1 MEETRIL
8 VVDDDEDILVA
19 AKLLLRRHFGHV
31 DTTSKP
37 IQIPKLLEKHD
48 YNVILLDMNFAV
60 GEASGKEGLHWLGQI
75 KELDPNVAVVLITA
89 YSDIETAVDAMK
101 QGAYDFVSK
110 PWQNERL
117 VATVTAAVS
126 LQQSRVEAEH
136 LKGQTKELAAS
147 VNATS
152 QDLVGSSAPMRK
164 VVEMIGRAAPTDAN
178 VLILGENG
186 TGKEVVARE
195 IHNQSGRRDEIF
207 VSIDLG
213 AVTESLFES
222 ELFGHKKGAFT
233 DAKDERI
240 GRIQAANKGTL
251 FLDEIGNLPLHLQA
265 KLLTVL
271 EQREVRPVGGN
282 KSVSFD
288 VRLICATNMPLADLT
303 NEDIF
308 RQDLLYRINTVEIG
322 LPPLRDRLEDLPP
335 LLEHFISIYA
345 RKYNLPRKRVSAAAL
360 KRLHEYHWPGN
371 VRELRHA
378 VERALIL
385 SGEDVLDLD
394 DFSFAPGKPV
404 DQGQSAEIDDFN
416 LESVERHVIELAMK
430 KHEGNVSRAA
440 GELGITRTSLYRRM
454 EKYGI

>member
-1 MEETRIL
+1 MEEARIL

-48 YNVILLDMNFAV
+48 YNAILLDMNFAV

-126 LQQSRVEAEH
+126 LQKSRAETEL

-195 IHNQSGRRDEIF
+195 IHNQSGRRDEIW
-207 VSIDLG
+207 
-213 AVTESLFES
+213 
-222 ELFGHKKGAFT
+222 
-233 DAKDERI
+233 
-240 GRIQAANKGTL
+240 
-251 FLDEIGNLPLHLQA
+251 
-265 KLLTVL
+265 
-271 EQREVRPVGGN
+271 
-282 KSVSFD
+282 KSV
-288 VRLICATNMPLADLT
+288 V
-303 NEDIF
+303 
-308 RQDLLYRINTVEIG
+308 
-322 LPPLRDRLEDLPP
+322 
-335 LLEHFISIYA
+335 
-345 RKYNLPRKRVSAAAL
+345 
-360 KRLHEYHWPGN
+360 
-371 VRELRHA
+371 
-378 VERALIL
+378 
-385 SGEDVLDLD
+385 
-394 DFSFAPGKPV
+394 
-404 DQGQSAEIDDFN
+404 
-416 LESVERHVIELAMK
+416 
-430 KHEGNVSRAA
+430 
-440 GELGITRTSLYRRM
+440 
-454 EKYGI
+454 